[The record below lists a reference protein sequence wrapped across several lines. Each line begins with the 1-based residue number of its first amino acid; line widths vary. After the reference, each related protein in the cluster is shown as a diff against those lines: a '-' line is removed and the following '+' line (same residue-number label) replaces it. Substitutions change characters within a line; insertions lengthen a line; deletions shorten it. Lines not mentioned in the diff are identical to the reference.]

1 MSGADKLGYL
11 IRALSRTKRKDYENY
26 VVNAIWNR
34 LAMDDVK
41 PVTQQLVLWPDGR
54 RSFVDLYFPQAM
66 IGVECDE
73 AYHQR
78 QRERDRERE
87 ITITDVLRQI
97 RGEDYRALHV
107 DVSGSYEQVER
118 SIDDCVRRIRA
129 EIERRRQANEFTPWT
144 EAYVDY
150 KEFYKTRDAVS
161 VTDDVGFPRIADAVN
176 TLCGSEYKRFQESWF
191 VPSVMRQWYGDRYR
205 VWFPKLAIGGKAV
218 ANGWNNRLSDDGTYI
233 YEYNE
238 DADLVDPVGDDGDP
252 NDIRITFAKSA
263 DPVTRIQAYRFVGV
277 FRRISNSEDGTR
289 KRYQRI
295 ETVFPIHR
303 TPCLPIHR

>member
-1 MSGADKLGYL
+1 M
-11 IRALSRTKRKDYENY
+11 
-26 VVNAIWNR
+26 
-34 LAMDDVK
+34 
-41 PVTQQLVLWPDGR
+41 
-54 RSFVDLYFPQAM
+54 
-66 IGVECDE
+66 
-73 AYHQR
+73 
-78 QRERDRERE
+78 
-87 ITITDVLRQI
+87 
-97 RGEDYRALHV
+97 
-107 DVSGSYEQVER
+107 
-118 SIDDCVRRIRA
+118 RRIRA

-161 VTDDVGFPRIADAVN
+161 VADDVGFPRIADAVN

-263 DPVTRIQAYRFVGV
+263 DPVTRVQAYRFVGV

-295 ETVFPIHR
+295 ETVPDSSHTLSANPQIMASVWRTSFRTHHR
-303 TPCLPIHR
+303 ACDADHLRCGPPWCGSCLQGRFVSDAE

>member
-1 MSGADKLGYL
+1 MS
-11 IRALSRTKRKDYENY
+11 S
-26 VVNAIWNR
+26 
-34 LAMDDVK
+34 

-107 DVSGSYEQVER
+107 VVPGSYEQVER

-161 VTDDVGFPRIADAVN
+161 VADDVGFPRIADAVN

-233 YEYNE
+233 YEY
-238 DADLVDPVGDDGDP
+238 GRG
-252 NDIRITFAKSA
+252 
-263 DPVTRIQAYRFVGV
+263 
-277 FRRISNSEDGTR
+277 RRSGGSGR
-289 KRYQRI
+289 RRRRPQ
-295 ETVFPIHR
+295 
-303 TPCLPIHR
+303 

>member
-1 MSGADKLGYL
+1 
-11 IRALSRTKRKDYENY
+11 
-26 VVNAIWNR
+26 
-34 LAMDDVK
+34 
-41 PVTQQLVLWPDGR
+41 
-54 RSFVDLYFPQAM
+54 
-66 IGVECDE
+66 
-73 AYHQR
+73 
-78 QRERDRERE
+78 
-87 ITITDVLRQI
+87 
-97 RGEDYRALHV
+97 
-107 DVSGSYEQVER
+107 
-118 SIDDCVRRIRA
+118 
-129 EIERRRQANEFTPWT
+129 
-144 EAYVDY
+144 
-150 KEFYKTRDAVS
+150 
-161 VTDDVGFPRIADAVN
+161 
-176 TLCGSEYKRFQESWF
+176 
-191 VPSVMRQWYGDRYR
+191 MRQWYGDRYR

-303 TPCLPIHR
+303 AALSANPQIMASVWRTSFRTHHRACDADHL

>member
-1 MSGADKLGYL
+1 M
-11 IRALSRTKRKDYENY
+11 
-26 VVNAIWNR
+26 
-34 LAMDDVK
+34 
-41 PVTQQLVLWPDGR
+41 
-54 RSFVDLYFPQAM
+54 
-66 IGVECDE
+66 
-73 AYHQR
+73 
-78 QRERDRERE
+78 
-87 ITITDVLRQI
+87 
-97 RGEDYRALHV
+97 
-107 DVSGSYEQVER
+107 
-118 SIDDCVRRIRA
+118 RRIRA

-161 VTDDVGFPRIADAVN
+161 VADDVGFPRIADAVN

-277 FRRISNSEDGTR
+277 FRRISNSKDGTR